1 MHNPSAHPA
10 KREKFPTRRILMRTE
25 SQRQAAHAMLDSM
38 PLDDE
43 KPLELI
49 AREEE
54 KPRKLSQNALMWVG
68 PLADIAEQAYHQG
81 RTYSAELW
89 HETYKRLY
97 LPEEYDPELCKE
109 GYVKWDYAPSGDR
122 ICVGSTTQLTVK
134 GFAQYLEQVHADG
147 AGMGVVFH
155 TRERRAA

>member
-1 MHNPSAHPA
+1 MS
-10 KREKFPTRRILMRTE
+10 KRQPFPTRRIRLAGET
-25 SQRQAAHAMLDSM
+25 QRQAAHAMIDSM
-38 PLDDE
+38 PLDAD

-49 AREEE
+49 GREEV
-54 KPRKLSQNALMWVG
+54 KTRKLDQNALYWAG

-97 LPEEYDPELCKE
+97 LPEEFDAELCKE
-109 GYVKWDYAPSGDR
+109 GYRKWDYSPSGDR
-122 ICVGSTTQLTVK
+122 ICVGSTTQLTIK
-134 GFAQYLEQVHADG
+134 GFAQYLTQVEADG
-147 AGMGVVFH
+147 ASMGVVFH